1 MKNVNEEIEKT
12 MQSLDGI
19 TTAEPQPFFY
29 TRLEARLKAR
39 MENAQAAMPPQMRWV
54 LKPAYLFSTL
64 AIIILLNV
72 VSAMNYS
79 KSTNQNSDEQNIEG
93 FAKGYG
99 FDSN

>member
-29 TRLEARLKAR
+29 TRLKVR

-64 AIIILLNV
+64 AIIILLNI

-79 KSTNQNSDEQNIEG
+79 KSTNQNSDEQSIEG
-93 FAKGYG
+93 FAKEYG